1 MSNMAKI
8 TASDG
13 VTIDAYRATP
23 ARPPRGGI
31 VVLQE
36 IFGVN
41 PHIRRVADGFAA
53 EGYLAVAPA
62 LFDRAEPQVELGY
75 TPDEIAQGAQM
86 MRRLDPQATLLD
98 VQAAIALAS
107 EAGKVGVVGFCWGG
121 TLAFAAAAELSGLA
135 AAVGYYGGGIASMLD
150 KKPKV
155 PLMLHFGELDDHIG
169 PEDVRK
175 IQAALP
181 GVPVHTYRAGH
192 GFNCDAR
199 GSFDKP
205 SAEEAMAR
213 TLQFLRE
220 HVG

>member
-1 MSNMAKI
+1 MSETIKL

-13 VTIDAYRATP
+13 VTIGAYKATP
-23 ARPPRGGI
+23 SGTPRGGI

-53 EGYLAVAPA
+53 QGYVAVAPA
-62 LFDRAEPQVELGY
+62 LFDRVQPGVEIGY
-75 TPDEIAQGAQM
+75 TPNDIAEG
-86 MRRLDPQATLLD
+86 MRIVKQVNQKAALLD
-98 VQAAIALAS
+98 IQAAIAEAS
-107 EAGKVGVVGFCWGG
+107 KAGKVGVVGFCWGG
-121 TLAFAAAAELSGLA
+121 TLAFATSADLSGVA
-135 AAVGYYGGGIASMLD
+135 AAVGYYGGGIAGMLD

-155 PLMLHFGELDDHIG
+155 PLMLHFGELDQHIST
-169 PEDVRK
+169 EDVSEIK
-175 IQAALP
+175 AALP
-181 GVPVHTYRAGH
+181 GVPVHTYHADH

-205 SAEEAMAR
+205 SAEQAMER
-213 TLQFLRE
+213 TLQFFRE